1 MWASS
6 VEARPGEA
14 YGVIRGKG
22 LVYNPK
28 GQLMVGTNGLPLKQA
43 QLVTYGNVTPKWIGG
58 ISNTFSYKGWS
69 LYALIDGRY
78 GGDIMSGT
86 KLWGTGMGTTINTLT
101 NPFTGTTDARENGI
115 LVPGVKPDGTANDVK
130 VSAQDYWSSVRGIP
144 ETVMM
149 DGSFVKLREVS
160 LGYTFPKSLI
170 AKLGIHSAN
179 LAFFAR
185 NLALLYL
192 SPENDIRIDPET
204 GFGTG
209 NQGVGYEQMQIPT
222 ARSLG
227 IKLSVSF

>member
-1 MWASS
+1 
-6 VEARPGEA
+6 
-14 YGVIRGKG
+14 
-22 LVYNPK
+22 
-28 GQLMVGTNGLPLKQA
+28 
-43 QLVTYGNVTPKWIGG
+43 
-58 ISNTFSYKGWS
+58 
-69 LYALIDGRY
+69 
-78 GGDIMSGT
+78 
-86 KLWGTGMGTTINTLT
+86 
-101 NPFTGTTDARENGI
+101 
-115 LVPGVKPDGTANDVK
+115 
-130 VSAQDYWSSVRGIP
+130 
-144 ETVMM
+144 MM

-179 LAFFAR
+179 LAFFVR